1 MVLIDRQ
8 PCKGIMFN
16 SKKPLFKIIL
26 TVKPKAGMKNTVHEH
41 WSSKI
46 SLYEYAVL
54 WSLYPLQYYSSS
66 IILLNALFTAVP
78 HSTTCELWI
87 TANSVLCNRQRTT
100 SGVSYQRATW
110 MISWIMYYTAGKFFN
125 CDWKAVSP
133 ALYYKINKAFPL

>member
-41 WSSKI
+41 WSSEI

-54 WSLYPLQYYSSS
+54 WSLYPFQYYSSS

-78 HSTTCELWI
+78 HSRTCELWF
-87 TANSVLCNRQRTT
+87 TANSGSESLCAVQQEENHKWCIISESYMNDFMNNVLYSRK
-100 SGVSYQRATW
+100 
-110 MISWIMYYTAGKFFN
+110 IFN

-133 ALYYKINKAFPL
+133 AL